1 MLTGDVPG
9 DEDTARWA
17 SELRDSDSGRSL
29 TDPGGS
35 GPVETPSYPRTSPGQ
50 RGAGR
55 SLKDPS
61 LPSAN

>member
-35 GPVETPSYPRTSPGQ
+35 GPVETPSYPPEHHLDKEEQ
-50 RGAGR
+50 DGR
-55 SLKDPS
+55 
-61 LPSAN
+61 